1 MSAMKGASATHSIHE
16 RAVMK
21 GRRKV
26 STSKWFLKA
35 KFEAEAQRIS
45 ASRSKNVANRFL
57 DAALQFGAE
66 YEPTGRLAGGSNPAA
81 PQDD

>member
-1 MSAMKGASATHSIHE
+1 
-16 RAVMK
+16 MK

-35 KFEAEAQRIS
+35 QFEGEAQYMK
-45 ASRSKNVANRFL
+45 ASRSKNGANRFL

-66 YEPTGRLAGGSNPAA
+66 LEPTGRLAGRSSPASS
-81 PQDD
+81 QDD